1 MTTKNKKKRVD
12 KTQTDI
18 VLELMKKYPE
28 ITPKEIEEQTGI
40 KRATIYAIQSR
51 ARNKDKKEHT
61 AIAETKHMN
70 QVADMKT
77 EPAQTTQV
85 SKVEL
90 FDHVT
95 KHYLAKIEQADNM
108 ETAEKYND
116 LLIKMMQAL

>member
-1 MTTKNKKKRVD
+1 MKATKKKVAE

-18 VLELMKKYPE
+18 VLELMDKYPK
-28 ITPKEIEEQTGI
+28 ITPKEIEQETGI

-51 ARNKDKKEHT
+51 ARNKSKKAHDTVEHHEHMKQVSTVSTKKEK
-61 AIAETKHMN
+61 A
-70 QVADMKT
+70 
-77 EPAQTTQV
+77 TQV

-95 KHYLAKIEQADNM
+95 KHYLNKIETAENM
-108 ETAEKYND
+108 ETAEKYNE